1 MPDRCRHRAHEDRGA
16 RVAPGQA
23 WALAA
28 RPADRVLAS
37 LRAAR
42 GQMAKTCQYAQRRAA
57 PATMVG
63 AIRGAERATRLA
75 AMAFRGMARAGERW
89 RRRVASGRFLCR
101 YVQPLLRAGK
111 LRGRA

>member
-16 RVAPGQA
+16 SGAAGQA

-28 RPADRVLAS
+28 RPTDWILAS

-42 GQMAKTCQYAQRRAA
+42 GQMAKTRQHAQRRAA
-57 PATMVG
+57 SAAMVG

-75 AMAFRGMARAGERW
+75 AMAFRRMARAGGRW
-89 RRRVASGRFLCR
+89 RRRLASGGFRIR
-101 YVQPLLRAGK
+101 NI
-111 LRGRA
+111 